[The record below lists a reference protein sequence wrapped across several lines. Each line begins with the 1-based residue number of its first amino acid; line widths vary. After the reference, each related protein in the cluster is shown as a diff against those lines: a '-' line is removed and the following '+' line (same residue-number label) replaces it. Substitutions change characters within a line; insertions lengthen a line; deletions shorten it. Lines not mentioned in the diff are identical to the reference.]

1 MSVLRLAHHICSS
14 WFVFYQTK
22 NCFILSYLVQWKQW
36 IILNQSYWDGGFF
49 LGGGVVAL
57 LLTVYFSSRFHS
69 ELLWTWNVLGNS
81 SVCAC
86 MCVGVCAR
94 AAGFKPFSGPFFTT
108 VRVEPPLRSG
118 DFSVCWCV
126 IAWYHISVRWKTDRE
141 SITWIAI
148 EPLNVSSQP
157 REAKGDKG
165 DVTNPFRTISTCLYT
180 KLSCTRLLRCQLATV
195 AVL

>member
-1 MSVLRLAHHICSS
+1 MSVLRLAHHVCSS

-49 LGGGVVAL
+49 LGGGVAL

-108 VRVEPPLRSG
+108 VRVEPPCDPGTSLCAGVWSPGTTSLLGGRPNL
-118 DFSVCWCV
+118 
-126 IAWYHISVRWKTDRE
+126 DRDRTSE
-141 SITWIAI
+141 CFLTA
-148 EPLNVSSQP
+148 P
-157 REAKGDKG
+157 RGKRGQRRRDKSLQNYFYMF
-165 DVTNPFRTISTCLYT
+165 VHETELH
-180 KLSCTRLLRCQLATV
+180 AT
-195 AVL
+195 A